1 MTAIQD
7 ILIVFVL
14 ASIFAIVRSTVLYKR
29 TRLYAEAREKRG
41 ENGIMKLL
49 LAKRRIR
56 YAAIDVLSCMTAL
69 SGVLFF
75 WLTVPAGAPEHIAQE
90 WRSLTSFVAY
100 LLLLLIPVVL
110 AVYLEYDSRSEA
122 TVEREA
128 KQVEAKAKEG
138 NGGEHGH

>member
-14 ASIFAIVRSTVLYKR
+14 ASIFATVRSTVLYKR
-29 TRLYAEAREKRG
+29 TRLYAEAREREGK
-41 ENGIMKLL
+41 NGIMKML

-56 YAAIDVLSCMTAL
+56 YGTIEGLSYMTAV

-75 WLTVPAGAPEHIAQE
+75 WLTIPAGEPEHLAQE
-90 WRSLTSFVAY
+90 WRPLTSFVAY

-122 TVEREA
+122 VVEREA

-138 NGGEHGH
+138 NGGTHE